1 MQAAAILYL
10 VDTMF
15 GNRFWFPLFE
25 RAHAMGGYVVD
36 AVCFHKHQRAALQ
49 ALDCCR
55 NVYPE
60 PQFVYGYAKLSD
72 RPDPDLVHWAREFEA
87 KTDCLL
93 TDLIQADRHLGIGFQ
108 LAGLNNPTTVNRSK
122 ASYWRTVRYIRQLDG
137 YVEDILDRSAPSLV
151 VTSVVADL
159 YSKLICV
166 KARARGIPVR
176 MFNSLQVGSLY
187 GWYHDEYWNHP
198 PLKRAL
204 QGKIDAAPP
213 QLITPTAGSET
224 QADANQDLE
233 PVYATHYLAKLKAGL
248 GLRALLRSLV
258 QEAKRSLG
266 NLKTKR
272 PDRPGFLEAA
282 KLQFRIRR
290 QFKELERR
298 VGQQPEALPEP
309 FVLYALHKEP
319 EASTMVKAPEF
330 NNQLAIIDLVARA
343 LPGGYTLLVKESM
356 VSLGFRSQ
364 GFYQAVSELPNVQ
377 LVMPD
382 RRASDLLPMA
392 AATVV
397 ITGTVGLEAARA
409 SIPVLSFGT
418 RNNYDPIEHVHVVTD
433 FLQVRAKLAELLAEV
448 PETTRQRRARQ
459 SRLYDEAAAEQGIEI
474 GEFFEAKRRS
484 SAPVAEHVIERAID
498 LLLASLSSTPQPAR
512 RVSQS

>member
-25 RAHAMGGYVVD
+25 RAHAAGGYAVD
-36 AVCFHKHQRAALQ
+36 AVCFQKHQRKSFQTLA
-49 ALDCCR
+49 CCR
-55 NVYPE
+55 HVYPE
-60 PQFVYGYAKLSD
+60 PEFVYGYAELPD
-72 RPDPDLVHWAREFEA
+72 RPDPELADWVRDFEREA
-87 KTDCLL
+87 GCLI
-93 TDLIQADRHLGIGFQ
+93 TDLIQADRHVGLGFQ
-108 LAGLNNPTTVNRSK
+108 QAGLNNPETHNRRK
-122 ASYWRTVRYIRQLDG
+122 AAYWRTLRYIRQLDG
-137 YVEDILDRSAPSLV
+137 YVEEILDRSAPSLV

-159 YSKLICV
+159 YSKLICA
-166 KARARGIPVR
+166 KARARGIPIR

-187 GWYHDEYWNHP
+187 GWYHDEYWTHP
-198 PLKRAL
+198 PLRHAL

-213 QLITPTAGSET
+213 QLVTPPVGSGTPEG
-224 QADANQDLE
+224 ANQDLE

-272 PDRPGFLEAA
+272 PDRPSFLEAA
-282 KLQFRIRR
+282 KLQLRIRR
-290 QFKELERR
+290 QFRELERR
-298 VGQQPEALPEP
+298 VGQQPEELPEP

-409 SIPVLSFGT
+409 GIPVLSFGT

-448 PETTRQRRARQ
+448 PETTKQRRARQ
-459 SRLYDEAAAEQGIEI
+459 ARLYDEAAAELGIEI